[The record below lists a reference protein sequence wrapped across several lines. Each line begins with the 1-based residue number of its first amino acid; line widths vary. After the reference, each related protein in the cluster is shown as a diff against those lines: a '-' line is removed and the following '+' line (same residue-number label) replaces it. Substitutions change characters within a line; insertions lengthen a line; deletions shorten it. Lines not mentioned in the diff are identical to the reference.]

1 MGAVAWGALLSAIFL
16 AALAL
21 HLGVWRRRLGLAS
34 DGPVID
40 LVGAERAQ
48 RADDLAF
55 DRIVGSLLLGDPTF
69 ADSADRLARQDDT
82 GPAA

>member
-1 MGAVAWGALLSAIFL
+1 MGAVAWGALLSAVLL
-16 AALAL
+16 AVIAL
-21 HLGVWRRRLGLAS
+21 HLGMWRRRLGLPS
-34 DGPVID
+34 DDAVID
-40 LVGAERAQ
+40 LVGVERAQ